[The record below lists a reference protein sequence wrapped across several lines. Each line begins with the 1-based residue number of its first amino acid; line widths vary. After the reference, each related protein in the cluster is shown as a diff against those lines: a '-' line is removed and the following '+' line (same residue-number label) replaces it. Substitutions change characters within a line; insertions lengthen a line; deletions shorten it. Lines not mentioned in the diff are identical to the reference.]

1 MATKTDQI
9 LSKVYERLDLHSD
22 YDKAAKLY
30 EIINEL
36 SNIDSEEKIGG
47 KITGT
52 ITERIVEIILRVYAK
67 DTYFR
72 ITDKANEWVGDFG
85 LLGLPFNTI
94 ISVKSYSTK
103 ERALTSGSGS
113 ALCPTILYG
122 HFLEENFVDFD
133 KVERLLS
140 YKIRGF
146 TSIYMPSYTF
156 DKLPNEAKNFR
167 KINNNYFI
175 RKIENFGPDISK
187 TIVTKI
193 FGTQKRDVVDPRK
206 L

>member
-1 MATKTDQI
+1 MP
-9 LSKVYERLDLHSD
+9 LDIITRPVGFEENLN
-22 YDKAAKLY
+22 A
-30 EIINEL
+30 IINRINRRGL
-36 SNIDSEEKIGG
+36 NVKINASNFTQPLG
-47 KITGT
+47 
-52 ITERIVEIILRVYAK
+52 
-67 DTYFR
+67 R

-167 KINNNYFI
+167 NINNNYFI

>member
-52 ITERIVEIILRVYAK
+52 ITERIVEILLRVYAK

-113 ALCPTILYG
+113 ALCRTILYG
-122 HFLEENFVDFD
+122 HFLEENFV
-133 KVERLLS
+133 V
-140 YKIRGF
+140 
-146 TSIYMPSYTF
+146 
-156 DKLPNEAKNFR
+156 
-167 KINNNYFI
+167 
-175 RKIENFGPDISK
+175 
-187 TIVTKI
+187 
-193 FGTQKRDVVDPRK
+193 
-206 L
+206 

>member
-1 MATKTDQI
+1 MSLRRVVVTGLGALTPIGNDVSSYWDGLISGK
-9 LSKVYERLDLHSD
+9 SGADL
-22 YDKAAKLY
+22 
-30 EIINEL
+30 I
-36 SNIDSEEKIGG
+36 
-47 KITGT
+47 
-52 ITERIVEIILRVYAK
+52 
-67 DTYFR
+67 TYFDTSKFKTQFACELKGFDPLNYLDR
-72 ITDKANEWVGDFG
+72 KEARKLDKFAQYAIVCSDEAIKDSG
-85 LLGLPFNTI
+85 L
-94 ISVKSYSTK
+94 
-103 ERALTSGSGS
+103 
-113 ALCPTILYG
+113 
-122 HFLEENFVDFD
+122 DFD

-167 KINNNYFI
+167 NINNNYFI